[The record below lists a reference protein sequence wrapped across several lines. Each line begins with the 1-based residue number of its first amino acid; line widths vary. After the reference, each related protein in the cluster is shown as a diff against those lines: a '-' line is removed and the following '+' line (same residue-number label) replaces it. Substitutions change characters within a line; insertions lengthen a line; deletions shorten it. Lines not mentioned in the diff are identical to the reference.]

1 MSGWGA
7 VAQAAAEI
15 GGSVL
20 NHVLSRNSNL
30 EAMGRSQDYG
40 RQMAMFNYDAQK
52 EFAQNG
58 IRWRVADA
66 KAAGLHPLAALGA
79 SPLGF
84 SPSFS
89 GGGAFSGSS
98 DWSDL
103 GNAIGDF
110 GQNIG
115 RAIDAKATEEER
127 ADRADDESK
136 LRKLQIENAQLQN
149 DRLSQQIIDNGL
161 ASVQALR
168 TQAGQPP
175 AMQQVTGKPGSI
187 GESIPGQAQS
197 YPNGLTEN
205 KPAEVVSSRPG
216 NPHIEAGVHSDVAYD
231 DAGNGT
237 RAIMRSDKAQNALED
252 DTLGSIAWN
261 LRNRLL
267 PSIADIGNPPPAAE
281 LPDKGKGKYGWTFN
295 PFIQAWVPYVRGS
308 LRSRISSRFNPAANV
323 K

>member
-1 MSGWGA
+1 MVAPA
-7 VAQAAAEI
+7 VAAALISSAASL
-15 GGSVL
+15 GGAA
-20 NHVLSRNSNL
+20 LSTF
-30 EAMGRSQDYG
+30 GRSGGGYSGPDPLT
-40 RQMAMFNYDAQK
+40 MSMLNYQHQK
-52 EFAQNG
+52 EFAQNA
-58 IRWRVADA
+58 IQWRVADA

-89 GGGAFSGSS
+89 GAIPSSTDWDFSAMG
-98 DWSDL
+98 D
-103 GNAIGDF
+103 AIGKM

-115 RAIDAKATEEER
+115 RAVEAQATEKER
-127 ADRADDESK
+127 ADAADYANKARELD
-136 LRKLQIENAQLQN
+136 LENKQLQN
-149 DRLSQQIIDNGL
+149 DTLRQNIVDRAT
-161 ASVQALR
+161 ASVAALAH
-168 TQAGQPP
+168 QAGQPP
-175 AMQQVTGKPGSI
+175 AMQRMSSTGSGS

-205 KPAEVVSSRPG
+205 TPAEVISSMPG
-216 NPHIEAGVHSDVAYD
+216 NSHIEAGVHPDVAYD

-252 DTLGSIAWN
+252 DEFGSIAWN

-267 PSIADIGNPPPAAE
+267 PSILDVGNPPPASE

-295 PFIQAWVPYVRGS
+295 PFIQAWVPYRRGS
-308 LRSRISSRFNPAANV
+308 FISRFGSRFNPAANV

>member
-1 MSGWGA
+1 MVAPA
-7 VAQAAAEI
+7 VVAAGISAAASLGGAALSTFGRS
-15 GGSVL
+15 GGSSGIDPMDLANL
-20 NHVLSRNSNL
+20 NYER
-30 EAMGRSQDYG
+30 
-40 RQMAMFNYDAQK
+40 QK
-52 EFAQNG
+52 EFAQNQ

-89 GGGAFSGSS
+89 GGIPSSS
-98 DWSDL
+98 DWDYSAMGD
-103 GNAIGDF
+103 AIGKM
-110 GQNIG
+110 GQDIG
-115 RAIDAKATEEER
+115 RAVEATATEKER
-127 ADRADDESK
+127 AEAAAYQSQA
-136 LRKLQIENAQLQN
+136 RKLDLENKQLQN
-149 DRLSQQIIDNGL
+149 DTLRQKIVDNAL
-161 ASVQALR
+161 ASAQAMR

-175 AMQQVTGKPGSI
+175 AMQRLSSTGSGS
-187 GESIPGQAQS
+187 GETIAGQAQS
-197 YPNGLTEN
+197 YPNALTEN
-205 KPAEVVSSRPG
+205 KPAEVISSMSG
-216 NPHIEAGVHSDVAYD
+216 NPHIEAGVHPDVAYD

-267 PSIADIGNPPPAAE
+267 PSIADIGNPPPASE
-281 LPDKGKGKYGWTFN
+281 LPDKGRGKYGWTFN